1 MATNTGA
8 VAASTRRRFQDSGLV
23 DWVTTSD
30 HKKIGILYLL
40 TSGFFFLVGGIEAM
54 IMRIQLTKANLQIIS
69 PELYN
74 QLFTMHGTT
83 MVFLVAMPIL
93 AGFGNYFVPLQL
105 GARDMAF
112 PKLNAL
118 GYWFFLFGGI
128 FINLGFLVNQAPDTG
143 WYNYANQTELAYTP
157 GLNEDFWA
165 LGINILGV
173 GSITSSVNLVV
184 TIVKMRAPGMSFS
197 RLPIFCWTL
206 LVMAVLILAAM
217 PSLTTSSIE
226 IFLDRHIG
234 TSFYQVAGGGDPIL
248 WQHEFWFFG
257 HPEVYILILPAMGMI
272 SEIIP
277 VFSRKPLFG
286 YSFIAWST
294 VAIGFLSFGVW
305 AHHMFA
311 AGLPL
316 VAEGFFA
323 FSTVIIAIPTAVKI
337 FNWMATLW
345 GGSLIFTSALLNAVA
360 FVSMFTIGG
369 LTGVMLG
376 VVPIDWQVNSSYF
389 VVAHFHYVLFGGTM
403 FGVFAGTYYWFPK
416 ITGRLLDE
424 GLGKLHFWMTFIG
437 FNVTFFPMH
446 IVGILGMS
454 RRIYTYPAG
463 EGWTGYN
470 VIETIGAFIIFFA
483 TLVFIV
489 NFFRSLRQGEV
500 AGDNPWGAYTLEWAT
515 TSPPPDYN
523 FKTIPT
529 VRGRRP
535 VWDLDHPDDPDW
547 KRGHA

>member
-1 MATNTGA
+1 
-8 VAASTRRRFQDSGLV
+8 
-23 DWVTTSD
+23 
-30 HKKIGILYLL
+30 
-40 TSGFFFLVGGIEAM
+40 
-54 IMRIQLTKANLQIIS
+54 
-69 PELYN
+69 
-74 QLFTMHGTT
+74 
-83 MVFLVAMPIL
+83 
-93 AGFGNYFVPLQL
+93 
-105 GARDMAF
+105 
-112 PKLNAL
+112 
-118 GYWFFLFGGI
+118 
-128 FINLGFLVNQAPDTG
+128 
-143 WYNYANQTELAYTP
+143 
-157 GLNEDFWA
+157 
-165 LGINILGV
+165 
-173 GSITSSVNLVV
+173 
-184 TIVKMRAPGMSFS
+184 
-197 RLPIFCWTL
+197 
-206 LVMAVLILAAM
+206 
-217 PSLTTSSIE
+217 
-226 IFLDRHIG
+226 
-234 TSFYQVAGGGDPIL
+234 
-248 WQHEFWFFG
+248 
-257 HPEVYILILPAMGMI
+257 
-272 SEIIP
+272 
-277 VFSRKPLFG
+277 
-286 YSFIAWST
+286 
-294 VAIGFLSFGVW
+294 
-305 AHHMFA
+305 
-311 AGLPL
+311 
-316 VAEGFFA
+316 
-323 FSTVIIAIPTAVKI
+323 
-337 FNWMATLW
+337 
-345 GGSLIFTSALLNAVA
+345 
-360 FVSMFTIGG
+360 
-369 LTGVMLG
+369 MLG

-515 TSPPPDYN
+515 TSPPPVYN

>member
-1 MATNTGA
+1 MATYSGA
-8 VAASTRRRFQDSGLV
+8 VAAPARRGFLDSGLV

-40 TSGFFFLVGGIEAM
+40 TSGFFFLVGGVEAM
-54 IMRIQLTKANLQIIS
+54 LLRIQLTRANLQILS

-74 QLFTMHGTT
+74 QIFTMHGTT
-83 MVFLVAMPIL
+83 MIFLVVMPLL
-93 AGFGNYFVPLQL
+93 AGFGNYFVPLQI

-128 FINLGFLVNQAPDTG
+128 FINLGFLVGQAPDTG
-143 WYNYANQTELAYTP
+143 WYNYANQTELAFTP

-165 LGINILGV
+165 LGINILGI

-184 TIVKMRAPGMSFS
+184 TIVKLRAPGMSFN
-197 RLPIFCWTL
+197 RMPIFCWTL

-234 TSFYQVAGGGDPIL
+234 TSFYVVSGGGDPIL

-257 HPEVYILILPAMGMI
+257 HPEVYILVLPAMGMI

-286 YSFIAWST
+286 YTFVAWST

-323 FSTVIIAIPTAVKI
+323 FMTVIIAIPTAVKI
-337 FNWMATLW
+337 FNWIASLW
-345 GGSLIFTSALLNAVA
+345 GGTLIFTTALLNAVA
-360 FVSMFTIGG
+360 FVGMFTIGG

-416 ITGRLLDE
+416 VSGRMLNE
-424 GLGKLHFWMTFIG
+424 RMGKWHFWLTFIG

-463 EGWTGYN
+463 EGWSGYN
-470 VIETIGAFIIFFA
+470 TIETIGAFIIFFA
-483 TLVFIV
+483 TALFVY
-489 NFFRSLRQGEV
+489 NFFYSLLRGEK

-515 TSPPPDYN
+515 SSPPPVYN
-523 FKTIPT
+523 FKKIPV
-529 VRGRRP
+529 VRSRRP

-547 KRGHA
+547 KRGH

>member
-1 MATNTGA
+1 MATYTGA
-8 VAASTRRRFQDSGLV
+8 IAAPTRRRFLDSGLV
-23 DWVTTSD
+23 DWITTSD

-128 FINLGFLVNQAPDTG
+128 FINLGFLVNQAPNAG

-184 TIVKMRAPGMSFS
+184 TIVKMRAPGMSFM
-197 RLPIFCWTL
+197 RMPIFCWTL
-206 LVMAVLILAAM
+206 LVMAVLILGAM

-286 YSFIAWST
+286 YSFVAWST

-305 AHHMFA
+305 AHHMFT

-337 FNWMATLW
+337 FNWMASLW
-345 GGSLIFTSALLNAVA
+345 GGTLIFTSALLNAVA
-360 FVSMFTIGG
+360 FVGMFTIGG

-376 VVPIDWQVNSSYF
+376 VVPIDWQVNASYF

-416 ITGRLLDE
+416 ITGRLLNE
-424 GLGKLHFWMTFIG
+424 RLGKIHFWLTFIG

-454 RRIYTYPAG
+454 RRIYTYPSG

-500 AGDNPWGAYTLEWAT
+500 AGNNPWGAYTLEWST
-515 TSPPPDYN
+515 TSPPPVYN

-547 KRGHA
+547 KRGH